1 MGEGQER
8 ALRLRPDSRIKLEFH
23 GARVT
28 SGAPEPRAVL
38 NTEEDG
44 LARSGRKASGK
55 PWNPHSG
62 AGDDC

>member
-1 MGEGQER
+1 MGEAGKKP
-8 ALRLRPDSRIKLEFH
+8 LRLRFDGRLKLEFH

-55 PWNPHSG
+55 PWNPHAG
-62 AGDDC
+62 AGGDC